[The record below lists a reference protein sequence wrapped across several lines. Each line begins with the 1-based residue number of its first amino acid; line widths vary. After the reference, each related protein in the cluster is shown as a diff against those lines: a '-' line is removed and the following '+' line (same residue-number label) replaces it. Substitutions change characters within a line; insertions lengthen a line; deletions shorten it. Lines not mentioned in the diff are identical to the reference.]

1 MTRTKDTI
9 AEAFIQLLDEKAI
22 SKITVKDIVDR
33 CGVNRNTFY
42 YHFQDIP
49 ALCEYIWKQKIDE
62 LIATHCQPNSPKE
75 AVAVA
80 VAFFTQHRNAV
91 LHVYRSL
98 SREVFLRYLDQLA
111 LYLVQEYI
119 ESISADSPL
128 SPVGKQF
135 VVRYYKCTLVGL
147 FLDWLESNMNYDM
160 MQIAMLICDLR
171 SESGKQMLE
180 TLGQADITSAPLTP
194 L

>member
-49 ALCEYIWKQKIDE
+49 ALCEYIWKQKIDD

-75 AVAVA
+75 AIAVA
-80 VAFFTQHRNAV
+80 VEFFTQHRNAV

-98 SREVFLRYLDQLA
+98 PREVFLRYLDQLA

-119 ESISADSPL
+119 ETISSDAPL
-128 SPVGKQF
+128 SSVCEKF

-160 MQIAMLICDLR
+160 MQVAMLICDLR
-171 SESGKQMLE
+171 SESGKKMLDA
-180 TLGQADITSAPLTP
+180 LGQADGPSDPLP
-194 L
+194 SL